1 MSRNRNLIALLS
13 VTLCA
18 LYAGAADIYTVTE
31 TIHSGGIDLTALGDG
46 YRQDAIAGRAAGANL
61 PVAVTGRV
69 VHASGLTA
77 DHPFMVSNTVASSF
91 FILKDAGLV
100 GEVPLLVAGT
110 GTTYF
115 PGTTLTNDSVE
126 ANGMFR
132 AKGVAQIDN
141 LVISGKTTPG
151 MMYMTN
157 STFYVLKDT
166 YIGRDGGVGTLYT
179 TARSLGRG
187 NSGGDTDK
195 ELPYLGQRNQAK
207 LYLGTASAKGKGF
220 STGMLHVKN
229 CTASSWHVYFGNA
242 NNDLPPDDGQ
252 EHYAGEVILDGSDSM
267 LLMLYSH
274 VDGVTDSIIR
284 FRGGSLRSYGW
295 GTYLAFEKNS
305 SANLICQGENGKPID
320 LYMHKYSPF
329 FSWGSGSTGR
339 LILRGDS
346 DVYLYGGDGQGR
358 SQTYALADGGSYTDS
373 AGGMYISDPDHRIDW
388 LQTGGLRF
396 RNSGGQVVKI
406 LSSYLWPSNSW
417 NGGVTVESKANFYV
431 NLLGS
436 SQACNSLSGGGNLT
450 NGVLTRA
457 STIYIGAHGNDCEFD
472 AMLRDGGAI
481 NIVKR
486 GAGAITLKKPIPYTF
501 TLEEGSAIIPADSTF
516 TTPGSLVTAEGTS
529 IAVLGST
536 FAPPADYD
544 MNAASTASFT
554 LGDGGVLVV
563 GGDGADQTVDFSKIA
578 GVGVGT
584 LRKVG
589 ANTVTLV
596 NASGFNGAFEVEGG
610 TLALAASTGS
620 FNLGSI
626 SVASGATLS
635 IADGAHVNTAS
646 LTVRGV
652 TGTVGTT
659 YGGADGATAIDGIA
673 GAGAVVVVPA
683 SVTWT
688 GAVDDDPDN
697 LANWTGLL
705 DATTLQ
711 SGLLTVNFSPADA
724 AGAWNVTKAYVFKGL
739 NFDAGVTAFTFNKSS
754 EAAKISVGAGGVV
767 IADNRAAV
775 NTFEFKTPVGFT
787 AHWVTLDFG
796 SNVVARFRAPLGGVA
811 NAAQTVAK
819 VGGGNV
825 YLYTTN
831 STYDGSMAISNGF
844 VYAYGN
850 EPFGPVDAAG
860 TSKVFVDGF
869 KSAKVYLSNVFTT
882 KNFQLHNSSSYR
894 TSLYSLA
901 NTTNTIVGN
910 VRCGD
915 VCKVDVAAGS
925 VLNLDGGYGTAAT
938 AGSEYVN
945 WSGNGFAVFRDKPLY
960 CGTVEASIQNI
971 HLLCAG
977 NVLDHI
983 FGWSDPSKGG
993 DPYQCW
999 SGNLK
1004 FGADWAIDSAS
1015 NYIFVNGTTDLN
1027 GTEQRFG
1034 AYRCIGT
1041 LKSLNAPGTL
1051 RLACATGKSIRNGYG
1066 NLNTVTPS
1074 SGNFVGF
1081 VNLVVEAND
1090 GFTFGITNRA
1100 ISATGTVEVASG
1112 TLKFCGTASWLG
1124 ATNVTVSG
1132 GTLVVP
1138 HSQVFDRYADM
1149 HLSAGA
1155 LQLDEGVSQKI
1166 RYLYLDGSETHARNG
1181 RYGALGNT
1189 SVPAANRTARITGP
1203 GILNVLGEG
1212 GGMTLIF
1219 R

>member
-1 MSRNRNLIALLS
+1 MKRQIALAS
-13 VTLCA
+13 ILCA
-18 LYAGAADIYTVTE
+18 AVAGAADIYTVTE

-46 YRQDAIAGRAAGANL
+46 YRQDAIAGQAAGANL

-77 DHPFMVSNTVASSF
+77 DHPFMVSNTVAGSF
-91 FILKDAGLV
+91 FILKDARLV

-110 GTTYF
+110 DTTYF
-115 PGTTLTNDSVE
+115 PGTTLTVGPETAD
-126 ANGMFR
+126 GMFR
-132 AKGVAQIDN
+132 SKGTAQIDN
-141 LVISGKTTPG
+141 LIISGNPNPAT
-151 MMYMTN
+151 MYMTN
-157 STFYVLKDT
+157 STFYVLNNT
-166 YIGRDGGVGTLYT
+166 YLGYNGGSGTLYANT
-179 TARSLGRG
+179 TGLGRT
-187 NSGGDTDK
+187 NSGTGGVY
-195 ELPYLGQRNQAK
+195 PWLGNRESSK
-207 LYLGTASAKGKGF
+207 LYFGYSANKSNGFTSGKMHL
-220 STGMLHVKN
+220 TGNAYLS
-229 CTASSWHVYFGNA
+229 AWHVYFGSNQ
-242 NNDLPPDDGQ
+242 NGTPPDDGE
-252 EHYAGEVILDGSDSM
+252 EHYAGELILEGGFLVM
-267 LLMLYSH
+267 LNSH
-274 VDGVTDSIIR
+274 VYGSTDSIIR
-284 FRGGSLRSYGW
+284 FRGGNLRSHGW
-295 GTYLAFEKNS
+295 GTYIKFEDNS
-305 SANLICQGENGKPID
+305 SANIICQGENGKPID
-320 LYMHKYSPF
+320 LYMNKF
-329 FSWGSGSTGR
+329 ANFVVWGSGSTGH
-339 LILRGDS
+339 LIMRGAS
-346 DVYLYGGDGQGR
+346 DVYLYGGDGQGTSR
-358 SQTYALADGGSYTDS
+358 TYTLADGGSYTDS
-373 AGGMYISDPDHRIDW
+373 AGGMYITDPDHRIDW

-396 RNSGGQVVKI
+396 RYSSQVVKI

-417 NGGVTVESKANFYV
+417 NGGVTIESNSKFYV

-436 SQACNSLSGGGNLT
+436 AQACNSLLGGGNLT

-457 STIYIGAHGNDCEFD
+457 STIYIGAHGNDCEFN
-472 AMLRDGGAI
+472 ATLRDGGAI
-481 NIVKR
+481 DIVKR
-486 GAGAITLKKPIPYTF
+486 GTGAITLKKPIPYTF
-501 TLEEGSAIIPADSTF
+501 TLEEGSAIIPPSSTF
-516 TTPGSLVTAEGTS
+516 TTPGSLVTAEGTE
-529 IAVLGST
+529 IVLPGST

-544 MNAASTASFT
+544 MNVASTASFT
-554 LGDGGVLVV
+554 LDGGGVLVV

-578 GVGVGT
+578 GLGSGT

-596 NASGFNGAFEVEGG
+596 NASGFSGAFEVEDG
-610 TLALAASTGS
+610 TLALAASAGTFS
-620 FNLGSI
+620 LGSV

-635 IADGAHVNTAS
+635 VADGVRVSTSS
-646 LTVRGV
+646 LIVRGV

-673 GAGAVVVVPA
+673 GAGSVVVVPA

-697 LANWTGLL
+697 LDNWTGLS
-705 DATTLQ
+705 DADALLT
-711 SGLLTVNFSPADA
+711 GLLTVNFSSSDA
-724 AGAWNVTKAYVFKGL
+724 AGAWNVAKAYVFKGM

-754 EAAKISVGAGGVV
+754 EAAKISVGAGGIV
-767 IADNRAAV
+767 IADNRAAAIP
-775 NTFEFKTPVGFT
+775 FEFKTPVDFT

-819 VGGGNV
+819 VGGGNI
-825 YLYTTN
+825 YLYSTN
-831 STYDGSMAISNGF
+831 STYDGSMAISNGC

-850 EPFGPVDAAG
+850 EPFGPVDAEG
-860 TSKVFVDGF
+860 TSKVYVDGF

-882 KNFQLHNSSSYR
+882 KNFQLHNDSTYR

-910 VRCGD
+910 VRCGS
-915 VCKVDVAAGS
+915 VCKVDIAADS
-925 VLNLDGGYGTAAT
+925 VLNLDGGYGTSAT

-945 WSGNGFAVFRDKPLY
+945 WSGSGFAVFRDKPLY

-977 NVLDHI
+977 NVIDHI

-1004 FGADWAIDSAS
+1004 FGADRALDSTS

-1100 ISATGTVEVASG
+1100 ISATGNVEVASG

-1138 HSQVFDRYADM
+1138 HSQVFGRYTDV
-1149 HLSAGA
+1149 HLAAGA
-1155 LQLDEGVSQKI
+1155 LQLDAGVSQKI

-1203 GILNVLGEG
+1203 GVLNVLGEHMG
-1212 GGMTLIF
+1212 TLMIF